1 MQVTWKQS
9 KNNFLQ
15 LIFIYRSKW
24 IDYDRIEYT
33 MSWTVNNATMDYD
46 NSKVEFMVVDVKGGY
61 IEKPRVIHNY
71 VKKIK
76 ISRHQD

>member
-1 MQVTWKQS
+1 MQVTWNQS
-9 KNNFLQ
+9 KNIFLQ
-15 LIFIYRSKW
+15 WIFIYRSKW

-61 IEKPRVIHNY
+61 IENQGWYIITL
-71 VKKIK
+71 KK
-76 ISRHQD
+76 